1 MERFQILK
9 PVFSASLP
17 QRLRKATA
25 LTATLRQ
32 NGKET
37 TEQLQQMMQ
46 HAGTHIGY
54 AAQDTALVLM
64 RTGLHV
70 ANDLQRFFLADIS
83 VYSCLQYA
91 ASLLK
96 QAAALLKK

>member
-9 PVFSASLP
+9 PVFSTSLP
-17 QRLRKATA
+17 QRLRKATT
-25 LTATLRQ
+25 LTAILRQ

-37 TEQLQQMMQ
+37 TEQLQQIMQ
-46 HAGTHIGY
+46 HTATHMGY
-54 AAQDTALVLM
+54 MVQDTALILM

-70 ANDLQRFFLADIS
+70 ATDLQRFFLTDIS

-91 ASLLK
+91 ISLLK
-96 QAAALLKK
+96 QAVALLKK